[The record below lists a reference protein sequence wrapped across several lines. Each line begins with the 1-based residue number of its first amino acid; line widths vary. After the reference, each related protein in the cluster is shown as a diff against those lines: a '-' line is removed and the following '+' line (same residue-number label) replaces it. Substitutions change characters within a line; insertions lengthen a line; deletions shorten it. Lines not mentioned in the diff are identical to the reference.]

1 MRLGRVGLHSMNLKH
16 HMELGGTHLLEML
29 SPPNNYLPYFDLL
42 VASDGAA
49 QMNRRWKAPSHNVPR
64 WWDAMLRLERAI
76 GFVIPAPIEAAM
88 LQNLHMFTD
97 NPDGLC
103 LPPPDFALQKP
114 GLDLHTARET
124 FMAFDMLVRRRHSRW
139 ARRKG
144 RHAIRTLLRGLR
156 DDGTWDTGQFEYASL
171 DVPNLSLPRDDQ
183 HPTSTNGRMLEAL
196 IWFYESTGES
206 EAMELADRV
215 ARIHLKR
222 TVQES
227 GLVRDD
233 DVPDHTHSYLNTL
246 RGLIL
251 YGELTN
257 QRQVIDI
264 IRQTYHGTV
273 KPKVLRPSG
282 FANHDFGKDTKPD
295 TASCGDAVQ
304 IALWL
309 SRFSNDA
316 LLDDV
321 ERLVRCRLI
330 PCQVVKEEDLYP
342 VPEADDSDNYRDLSR
357 RFIGALGGIHNE
369 PHGGKRGTTDVSAAV
384 LHTLIDV
391 YENIVVR
398 QPAGLTVQFHF
409 DYEDGEISIRSTR
422 NGRATVTAVLRH
434 PQNLLIR
441 VPGWASP
448 DSVTFDVAGKSVTPL
463 RLGTFAFFAGE
474 QMTGPITLTYDLP
487 RSTTEEDIDG
497 THFTTQWRGDEI
509 LGISPNTDYLPI
521 YPTAP

>member
-1 MRLGRVGLHSMNLKH
+1 
-16 HMELGGTHLLEML
+16 
-29 SPPNNYLPYFDLL
+29 
-42 VASDGAA
+42 
-49 QMNRRWKAPSHNVPR
+49 
-64 WWDAMLRLERAI
+64 
-76 GFVIPAPIEAAM
+76 
-88 LQNLHMFTD
+88 
-97 NPDGLC
+97 
-103 LPPPDFALQKP
+103 
-114 GLDLHTARET
+114 
-124 FMAFDMLVRRRHSRW
+124 MLVRRRHSRW

-171 DVPNLSLPRDDQ
+171 DVPNLGLPRDDQ

-196 IWFYESTGES
+196 IWFYESTGEA

-233 DVPDHTHSYLNTL
+233 DVPGHTHSYLNTL

-309 SRFSNDA
+309 NRLGNDA

-398 QPAGLTVQFHF
+398 RPAGLTVQFHF

-422 NGRATVTAVLRH
+422 NGRAKVTAVLRH

-448 DSVTFDVAGKSVTPL
+448 DSVTFDVAGESVTPL

-509 LGISPNTDYLPI
+509 LGISPNTDCLPF
-521 YPTAP
+521 YPTGHGRQNGKSSFAFLEAPVRAACRIVTKWNSTSSERRGEYLFDLRAYLHIPAMLKADGSGRLFAAAGKLMGHVLACRETAAAISGFSTRCLTCSSVTSARRSTCAASSKERSL